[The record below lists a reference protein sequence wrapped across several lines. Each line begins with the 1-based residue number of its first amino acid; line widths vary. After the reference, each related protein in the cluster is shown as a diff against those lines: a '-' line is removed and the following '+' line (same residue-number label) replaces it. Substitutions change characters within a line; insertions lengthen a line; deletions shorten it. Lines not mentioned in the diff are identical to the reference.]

1 MTDVSHRH
9 TVWSSP
15 CLLDQQHSAIRL
27 PEPASGELALLH
39 GLSRVFGI
47 HLRTAGQQPD
57 HPLLAALSRLFHK
70 VAVDPDTD
78 LEQQLKP
85 WANAYLIQHGVL
97 RLFRETPATK
107 VSIHHFFTE
116 GDLAW
121 PVFGRT
127 RTGRNTLCL
136 STVTHATLWVADFQA
151 FRTTIRQ
158 YGEGHWARFAL
169 ALTEELAE
177 QATMREFQRQTLCAG
192 ERYQLLLRD
201 YPELI
206 KRVPD
211 NQLASWLGV
220 APATYSRLKN
230 GC

>member
-1 MTDVSHRH
+1 MTEVSHH
-9 TVWSSP
+9 DAVWSSP
-15 CLLDQQHSAIRL
+15 CLLGQRDAVIHL
-27 PEPASGELALLH
+27 PEPAPGNLALLH
-39 GLSRVFGI
+39 SLSRIFGI

-57 HPLLAALSRLFHK
+57 HPLLGALARLFHK
-70 VAVDPDTD
+70 VTVAPDTG
-78 LEQQLKP
+78 LERQLRP
-85 WANAYLIQHGVL
+85 WANVYLIQHGVL
-97 RLFRETPATK
+97 RLFRETPTSK

-127 RTGRNTLCL
+127 RTGRNSLCL
-136 STVTHATLWVADFQA
+136 ATVTHATLWVADFQA
-151 FRTTIRQ
+151 FRTVIRQ
-158 YGEGHWARFAL
+158 HGDGHWARFAL
-169 ALTEELAE
+169 ALIEELAE
-177 QATMREFQRQTLCAG
+177 QATLREFQRQTLAAA
-192 ERYQLLLRD
+192 ERYQLLQQD
-201 YPELI
+201 YPELV